1 MFRIETFPNLLI
13 SKITTLQQAIY
24 LESGNKEF
32 QSEDQ
37 KTIVMKYRIKITQ
50 CELFLEL
57 FSPKE
62 VNIMK
67 MFDHFPE

>member
-1 MFRIETFPNLLI
+1 MFQIETFPNLLI

-32 QSEDQ
+32 QSGDQ
-37 KTIVMKYRIKITQ
+37 KTIVMKYRIKIIP

-57 FSPKE
+57 FFSQRSQHNE
-62 VNIMK
+62 DV
-67 MFDHFPE
+67 